1 MHTSVRNMMNG
12 GFNADDME
20 AGYSYRCVILTL
32 SWFLIGCNR
41 ASLTLNLW
49 ATSVF
54 LYCGAGYQY
63 LYFKYIIISN

>member
-41 ASLTLNLW
+41 ASLTLNL
-49 ATSVF
+49 
-54 LYCGAGYQY
+54 
-63 LYFKYIIISN
+63 